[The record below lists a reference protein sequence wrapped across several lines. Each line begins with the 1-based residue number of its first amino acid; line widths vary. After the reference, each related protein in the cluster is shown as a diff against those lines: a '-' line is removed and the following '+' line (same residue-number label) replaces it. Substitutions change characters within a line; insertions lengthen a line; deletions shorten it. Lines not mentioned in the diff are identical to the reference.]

1 MTGSP
6 APARWQAAV
15 AIVCLFFAYVFVQ
28 RVAPGVM
35 VGDLMRDFDA
45 GGAVLGN
52 LSAFYF
58 YSYAGLQVIVGAM
71 MDREGSWVARGVCEF
86 GRDEDV
92 VCIVTGSA
100 AKWPDTLPLASAG
113 RLLVGIGAAFSFV
126 GALTVIHQSCPP
138 ERFSFL
144 SGIVQAGGMAG
155 ALLGQAPLGLWV
167 EASGW
172 REPLFAAGLMAGLI
186 GLGAWLVLRDPP
198 RPPAGETPQGGGMF
212 RGFGAVVRNPQTWLA
227 AAIGG
232 CLTAPM
238 LAFGGLWGVPFL
250 QASYGFDR
258 AGAAAFTGALF
269 IGWAIGAPVTGWL
282 SDRMGR
288 RRPILVTASVAMT
301 LTLLLVVFASPMPK
315 AALAALLF
323 LNGAASSTMIL
334 TFAAARAA
342 NSAGA
347 TGLALGIVNTCV
359 VGSGAITQP
368 LLGAIL
374 DLNWD
379 GTLVDGARVYDPAAY
394 GIAFLPLLAAGIA
407 GGLAATRL
415 APVSARRDRE

>member
-71 MDREGSWVARGVCEF
+71 MDRIGPRRLVTFAALVCGAGSLLFSMA
-86 GRDEDV
+86 
-92 VCIVTGSA
+92 
-100 AKWPDTLPLASAG
+100 DTLPLAYAG

>member
-1 MTGSP
+1 
-6 APARWQAAV
+6 
-15 AIVCLFFAYVFVQ
+15 
-28 RVAPGVM
+28 
-35 VGDLMRDFDA
+35 
-45 GGAVLGN
+45 
-52 LSAFYF
+52 
-58 YSYAGLQVIVGAM
+58 
-71 MDREGSWVARGVCEF
+71 
-86 GRDEDV
+86 
-92 VCIVTGSA
+92 
-100 AKWPDTLPLASAG
+100 
-113 RLLVGIGAAFSFV
+113 
-126 GALTVIHQSCPP
+126 
-138 ERFSFL
+138 
-144 SGIVQAGGMAG
+144 
-155 ALLGQAPLGLWV
+155 
-167 EASGW
+167 
-172 REPLFAAGLMAGLI
+172 
-186 GLGAWLVLRDPP
+186 
-198 RPPAGETPQGGGMF
+198 
-212 RGFGAVVRNPQTWLA
+212 
-227 AAIGG
+227 
-232 CLTAPM
+232 
-238 LAFGGLWGVPFL
+238 
-250 QASYGFDR
+250 
-258 AGAAAFTGALF
+258 
-269 IGWAIGAPVTGWL
+269 
-282 SDRMGR
+282 MGR